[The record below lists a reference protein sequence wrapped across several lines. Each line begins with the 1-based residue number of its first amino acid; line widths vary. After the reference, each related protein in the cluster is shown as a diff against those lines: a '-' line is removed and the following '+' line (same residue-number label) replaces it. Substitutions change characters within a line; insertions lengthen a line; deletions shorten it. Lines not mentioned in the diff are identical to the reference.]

1 MYPDINA
8 SVYLA
13 WIVKEYIDQ
22 HQISCM
28 ECPAQ
33 SEDLK
38 ILSVWRKRK
47 IDLEK
52 HGHITSVTKRYE
64 ARGGHSEYLE
74 RDRREFYY

>member
-1 MYPDINA
+1 MYPDNNA
-8 SVYLA
+8 YVYLA

-38 ILSVWRKRK
+38 IFSVWRKRK

-52 HGHITSVTKRYE
+52 TWSHHECYE
-64 ARGGHSEYLE
+64 ALRS
-74 RDRREFYY
+74 

>member
-1 MYPDINA
+1 
-8 SVYLA
+8 
-13 WIVKEYIDQ
+13 
-22 HQISCM
+22 M

-74 RDRREFYY
+74 RDRREFFY

>member
-1 MYPDINA
+1 
-8 SVYLA
+8 
-13 WIVKEYIDQ
+13 
-22 HQISCM
+22 M

-52 HGHITSVTKRYE
+52 HGHITSVTKRNE

-74 RDRREFYY
+74 RDRREFFLLTYTNAIANCIHTVKANGNMTKY